1 MNVLVTGGAGFIGS
15 NLCNKLLQL
24 GYFVTAIDNFDLF
37 YAKEIKLKNISSLV
51 GNPNFKFIELDI
63 SSKQKLNEGLNDTY
77 EIVFHLAAKAGV
89 LPSIKNPEEY
99 LNVNITGTQNLLE
112 FSKNKNI
119 KKFIFA
125 SSSSVYGIN
134 SNTPW
139 SENDNVLEPIS
150 PYAASKI
157 SGELIGK
164 VYSHLYNIQ
173 FIALRFFTVYG
184 PGQRPDLA
192 IHKFTKM
199 ILEGKEIPF
208 YGDGTTQRDYTYID
222 DIIDGIIATINY
234 NKSPYEIINLGNN
247 TPHSLFELVA
257 TIEKVTNKKA
267 LLNKLPMQQGDV
279 PVTYA
284 NISKAQLLLNYAPK
298 TSLVDGI
305 TKFYNWIENNHD

>member
-119 KKFIFA
+119 KQFIFA

-199 ILEGKEIPF
+199 IF
-208 YGDGTTQRDYTYID
+208 T
-222 DIIDGIIATINY
+222 
-234 NKSPYEIINLGNN
+234 SPR
-247 TPHSLFELVA
+247 
-257 TIEKVTNKKA
+257 
-267 LLNKLPMQQGDV
+267 
-279 PVTYA
+279 
-284 NISKAQLLLNYAPK
+284 
-298 TSLVDGI
+298 
-305 TKFYNWIENNHD
+305 